1 MKLFLIKIGKVFS
14 QIKNIGFFNAG
25 KKILSALYLMF
36 SPAKS
41 GEILFIT
48 NGTGDSAR
56 YRTWNAA
63 EELTIHGFKDSVTLQ
78 DNLWLPGYAKKF
90 KIFIFHR
97 VVYNSKIAKFIEEI
111 KNQGG
116 EIIFETDDLTFD
128 PQYATKTD
136 NYAKLNAFEKKQ
148 YESGLGLEILKDPYV
163 KICTATTSYL
173 AKILEGYG
181 KKVFIGHN
189 KLSNQDLE
197 ITEKINHLKLIQ
209 NSIRQPADKIQNSVK
224 IGYFSGTKSHNR
236 DFATIT
242 DVLVSV
248 MEKYPDVR
256 LVLAG
261 PLDIENKLNKF
272 ENKIERLPFA
282 SRKKHFENIA
292 KIDINLAPLEIRN
305 SYCESKSE
313 LKFFEAGILEVP
325 TVAAATQTFREA
337 IIDGVDGFLAGNTQE
352 WTEKLEKLIADENLR
367 KTMGKKARETA
378 LSKYSNKNS
387 RNEEFY
393 GYLKNIIA
401 TSKSE

>member
-1 MKLFLIKIGKVFS
+1 MELFLIKIGKVFS

-36 SPAKS
+36 TPAES

-63 EELTIHGFKDSVTLQ
+63 EELKIHGLKGSVTLQ
-78 DNLWLPGYAKKF
+78 DNLWLSGYAKKF
-90 KIFIFHR
+90 KVFIFHR
-97 VVYNSKIAKFIEEI
+97 VFYNPKIAKFIEEI
-111 KNQGG
+111 KNRGG

-128 PQYATKTD
+128 PRYAAKTD

-148 YESGLGLEILKDPYV
+148 YASGLGLEILKDPYV
-163 KICTATTSYL
+163 KICTTTTSSL

-181 KKVFIGHN
+181 KKVFIVPN
-189 KLSNQDLE
+189 KLSNDDLKITDE
-197 ITEKINHLKLIQ
+197 IIKHKTLNIKHCCMLHASCSMI
-209 NSIRQPADKIQNSVK
+209 S
-224 IGYFSGTKSHNR
+224 IGYFSGTKSHDR
-236 DFATIT
+236 DFAAIT
-242 DVLVSV
+242 DALTQI

-261 PLDIENKLNKF
+261 PLDIGSKLNKF

-282 SRKKHFENIA
+282 SRKKHFENIS
-292 KIDINLAPLEIRN
+292 KININLAPLEIGN
-305 SYCESKSE
+305 PYCESKSE

-337 IIDGVDGFLAGNTQE
+337 ITDGVDGFLAGNTQE

-367 KTMGKKARETA
+367 KTMGEKARETA

-393 GYLKNIIA
+393 GYLKNKAGSIA
-401 TSKSE
+401 G